1 MPNDSNGIRRPIQ
14 FWVAILGIGGT
25 AATTILLITAV
36 TILAIYGGSNGSQSD
51 TLNNAL
57 LLSLGGLVGLS
68 GTVGAY
74 LFSRGSQGEPIPPP
88 VTTVTPPPVPG
99 TTTTIVTPPSEPVPT
114 PGGP

>member
-1 MPNDSNGIRRPIQ
+1 MGNDLNGARRPIQ

-25 AATTILLITAV
+25 AATTLLLITAV
-36 TILAIYGGSNGSQSD
+36 TALALYGSDNRAQSD

-68 GTVGAY
+68 GTVGAF
-74 LFSRGSQGEPIPPP
+74 LFSRGSQGEPITPTVTAVAAPPAP
-88 VTTVTPPPVPG
+88 GTTTTTVTPPAG
-99 TTTTIVTPPSEPVPT
+99 ATPT